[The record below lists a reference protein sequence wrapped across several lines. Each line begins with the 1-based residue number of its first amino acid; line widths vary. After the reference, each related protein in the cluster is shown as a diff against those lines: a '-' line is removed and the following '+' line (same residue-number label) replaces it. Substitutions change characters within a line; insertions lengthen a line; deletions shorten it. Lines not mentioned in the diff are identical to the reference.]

1 MAYYL
6 DPKNDL
12 TFKHIFGE
20 HEHLCMS
27 LLNNLLPL
35 EEDQRIVGVQYN
47 PIDPIPGLYGGK
59 DYIIDIRC
67 TDNRGCRFIVAVYID
82 RVRPARNF
90 VLFYASKT
98 YVQQL
103 KSGQDIEP
111 VRLQPV
117 YELHLFDDIFDSDSS
132 KHYHHYRI
140 VDAENDKKQIKGL
153 EIIIIELPKFLPTNR
168 AEKKQY
174 DLWLTLLTKIKEGAE
189 TVPHELME
197 EKETMEAVKY
207 LERDYYTQAQLNA
220 YERYRDA
227 IKVIRTYY
235 ADGVAKG
242 LKEGMEEGLKE
253 AREERI
259 RINMEKGRAESV
271 TQVIINCKLNGFSME
286 MIQAATK
293 LSKKKIE
300 EIINSTNIDIK

>member
-20 HEHLCMS
+20 HEHLCIS
-27 LLNNLLPL
+27 LLNSLLPL
-35 EEDQRIVGVQYN
+35 EEDQRIVSVQYN
-47 PIDPIPGLYGGK
+47 PIEPVPGLFGGK
-59 DYIIDIRC
+59 DYITDIQC
-67 TDNRGCRFIVAVYID
+67 TDNCGCRFIVAVYID
-82 RVRPARNF
+82 RVRPAKNF

-103 KSGQDIEP
+103 KSGQNYTEP

-117 YELHLFDDIFDSDSS
+117 YELHLFDDIFDPDSS

-153 EIIIIELPKFLPTNR
+153 EIILIELPKFLPTNR
-168 AEKKQY
+168 AEKKLY

-189 TVPHELME
+189 TVPNELLE
-197 EKETMEAVKY
+197 EKETTEAVEY
-207 LERDYYTQAQLNA
+207 LKRDYYSQAQLNT
-220 YERYRDA
+220 YERYKDM
-227 IKVIRTYY
+227 IKVTRTYY

-242 LKEGMEEGLKE
+242 LKK

-259 RINMEKGRAESV
+259 RVNMEKGRAESL
-271 TQVIINCKLNGFSME
+271 TKMVIKSKLNGLSVE
-286 MIQAATK
+286 MIQSITG
-293 LSKKKIE
+293 LSKEKIE
-300 EIINSTNIDIK
+300 EIINHSTNTN

>member
-27 LLNNLLPL
+27 LLNSLLPL
-35 EEDQRIVGVQYN
+35 EEDQQIVSVQYN
-47 PIDPIPGLYGGK
+47 PIKPVPGLYGGK
-59 DYIIDIRC
+59 DYIIDIQC

-82 RVRPARNF
+82 RIRPAKNF

-103 KSGQDIEP
+103 KSGQNCTEP

-132 KHYHHYRI
+132 KHYHHYQI

-168 AEKKQY
+168 VEKKLY

-189 TVPHELME
+189 TVPSELLE
-197 EKETMEAVKY
+197 EKETMEAIEY
-207 LERDYYTQAQLNA
+207 LKRDYYSQAQLNT
-220 YERYRDA
+220 YERYKDV
-227 IKVIRTYY
+227 IKVTRTYY
-235 ADGVAKG
+235 ADGVANG
-242 LKEGMEEGLKE
+242 LKK

-259 RINMEKGRAESV
+259 RINMEKGRAESLTEIV
-271 TQVIINCKLNGFSME
+271 INCKLNGFSME

-293 LSKKKIE
+293 LSKERIE
-300 EIINSTNIDIK
+300 EILRSNNLS